1 MLPDLN
7 EMSTCQSA
15 PTQDTIYKCNQVL
28 DYASNHK
35 NSNICYHGSD
45 MILMK
50 DKDSD
55 YLVLL
60 EARTLIA
67 GYYYFIN
74 RMLNYYKVVSTLNI
88 PILTEYNTLK
98 TVLSSSVEAETGGTF
113 ENATNVIP
121 LRHIL
126 ETVYLH
132 QQPTK
137 RSPII
142 TDNLTYSGILTSL

>member
-1 MLPDLN
+1 
-7 EMSTCQSA
+7 
-15 PTQDTIYKCNQVL
+15 
-28 DYASNHK
+28 
-35 NSNICYHGSD
+35 

-142 TDNLTYSGILTSL
+142 TYNLTYSGILASL